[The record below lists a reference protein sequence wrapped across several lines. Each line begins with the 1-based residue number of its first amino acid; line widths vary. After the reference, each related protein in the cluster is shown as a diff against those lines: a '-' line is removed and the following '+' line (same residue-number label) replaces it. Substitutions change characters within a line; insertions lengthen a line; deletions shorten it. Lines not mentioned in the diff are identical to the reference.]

1 MQWLMNNAILH
12 LMTVT
17 SVTETQLYHSC
28 LTVYTPNKV
37 MPSNVCDGNEFQ
49 ITFYTFVL
57 TG

>member
-28 LTVYTPNKV
+28 LSVYTPNKV

-49 ITFYTFVL
+49 IVVCNFVVS
-57 TG
+57 